1 MKNFRFK
8 SGLVALFLL
17 IGLSSC
23 SNDDDKKE
31 ATPDPVVVVTKN
43 AFATKLEGPA
53 TGKVNAELSYDV
65 TFMPE
70 TACGEFNK
78 FTEATIGT
86 DKGLQVEVK
95 YASPVCVQI
104 VPDAKKAVYKFKSAA
119 KGTFKIKFK
128 KSETEFIVH
137 EVVID

>member
-1 MKNFRFK
+1 MKNFRLK
-8 SGLVALFLL
+8 SSLVALFLL

-23 SNDDDKKE
+23 SSDDDNKGK
-31 ATPDPVVVVTKN
+31 TPDPVAVMKN
-43 AFATKLEGPA
+43 SFASKVEGPA
-53 TGKVNAELSYDV
+53 TGKVNVELSYDV
-65 TFMPE
+65 TFTPE
-70 TACGEFNK
+70 TNCGEFNK

-95 YASPVCVQI
+95 YPAKECSKEAST
-104 VPDAKKAVYKFKSAA
+104 AKKAAYKFKSAT

-128 KSETEFIVH
+128 KSATEFITT